1 MHALNKFSRIS
12 KSKLLKVPRKKN
24 LSGRLIFFFPPKHG
38 FGPCT
43 NIKIHCSFFPSFI
56 KNIRTSPVSCALSC
70 IHSSRGP
77 TESGLYFFSCHANF
91 PACCLSRS
99 THTHMPEHLQ
109 THILPYF
116 LTAESS
122 PAPKG
127 SPGGAAF
134 NRTWPLTWPL
144 LLGAVPSCLRERHK
158 CSKGSRGEQGQW
170 QGWSQSC
177 TWLQGECHLGSTSS
191 DIRELFIIYASLDV
205 YSE

>member
-24 LSGRLIFFFPPKHG
+24 FSGRLIFFFPPKHG

-43 NIKIHCSFFPSFI
+43 NIKIHCSFFPSVI

-77 TESGLYFFSCHANF
+77 TESGLYFCSCHANF

-116 LTAESS
+116 LTAVFTSPKRQPQGVQHLTEHDLWLDLCCWGLCQAASESGTS
-122 PAPKG
+122 AVG
-127 SPGGAAF
+127 EAEVSRVSDRAEVRAA
-134 NRTWPLTWPL
+134 R
-144 LLGAVPSCLRERHK
+144 
-158 CSKGSRGEQGQW
+158 GSRE
-170 QGWSQSC
+170 S
-177 TWLQGECHLGSTSS
+177 
-191 DIRELFIIYASLDV
+191 AV
-205 YSE
+205 